1 VVNRGGSTNRRV
13 RSYIA
18 SLVGLLITPTVA
30 PLCEPYSEA
39 SDERGGGNGSLAKP
53 SYLTPLFD
61 PDVFVSYSHG
71 DPIEGRAPLRD
82 WTQALIQRLQDRL
95 HALET
100 EFDDLRLWM
109 DPLVDPTAD
118 LTEELR
124 EKASASGVLMIVM
137 SNRYLKSSWCKKEAD
152 WFREQFDQRTGER
165 GRVFVLHAQKA

>member
-1 VVNRGGSTNRRV
+1 
-13 RSYIA
+13 
-18 SLVGLLITPTVA
+18 VA
-30 PLCEPYSEA
+30 
-39 SDERGGGNGSLAKP
+39 KH
-53 SYLTPLFD
+53 SYLAPLFD

-124 EKASASGVLMIVM
+124 EKASASGVLMKDSRIG
-137 SNRYLKSSWCKKEAD
+137 SSPRCAAA
-152 WFREQFDQRTGER
+152 RTSCR
-165 GRVFVLHAQKA
+165 SCSTAS